1 MGAELP
7 VGLSDAQA
15 ISGTKGI
22 GHVIAELEEVRSDRV
37 VDRLQE
43 RFDQITARC
52 MDSDGA
58 APVTLAICS
67 ANAREGTT
75 TVSVGMASAAQRLL
89 GRDVVLVE
97 TNTIAPML
105 ATEFHVSR
113 FPGLSEYLSGES
125 DLEQVVRR
133 TRQNGLWLVS
143 AGGKVDTPG
152 PLIRS
157 DRFPADPRCVAT
169 DLQCDH
175 PGCAAAAELSARRA
189 DRPSGRWRR
198 AGIPRWPHACQG
210 HRTGCARRRRRR
222 AARPGAEP
230 DAPLAPALA
239 ERNRRLPRLERRVAR
254 PSQ

>member
-1 MGAELP
+1 MGVELP
-7 VGLSDAQA
+7 VGLSDAQT
-15 ISGTKGI
+15 ISGTTKGL

-52 MDSDGA
+52 MDRDGA

-113 FPGLSEYLSGES
+113 FPGLSEYLSGEA

-157 DRFPADPRCVAT
+157 DRFPQILDALRRIYSVIILDVPP
-169 DLQCDH
+169 LLSSPH
-175 PGCAAAAELSARRA
+175 AALIARRA
-189 DRPSGRWRR
+189 DGVVLVSR
-198 AGIPRWPHACQG
+198 AGRTHAKDIE
-210 HRTGCARRRRRR
+210 R
-222 AARPGAEP
+222 AARAVEGVQVRG
-230 DAPLAPALA
+230 LVL
-239 ERNRRLPRLERRVAR
+239 NRTKRWLPRWLSGIAGFPDSSVE
-254 PSQ
+254 